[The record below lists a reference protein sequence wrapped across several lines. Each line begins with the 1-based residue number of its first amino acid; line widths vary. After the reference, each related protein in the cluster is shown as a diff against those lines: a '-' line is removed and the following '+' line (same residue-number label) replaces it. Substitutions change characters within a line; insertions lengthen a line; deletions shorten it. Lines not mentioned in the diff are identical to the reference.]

1 MHMPEQRPIEW
12 ATIGKI
18 VAPFGIRG
26 EVKVRSFSDVPGR
39 FGTLKDVYLGPQ
51 HMRYTV
57 MAARSA
63 AQHAVYVLKLSGID
77 DIDAAETLRNHDLS
91 IPLNQLAELPPNSYY
106 QHDILGLHVS
116 TLSGREVGEI
126 VDIIATG
133 SNDVYVIDAPSGK
146 QFLIPAIKQ
155 IVKQVDL
162 ARKVMYIDPI
172 SGMIDDNAIID
183 YPASSSNREEGQQ
196 E

>member
-1 MHMPEQRPIEW
+1 MPEQRPIEW

-39 FGTLKDVYLGPQ
+39 FGTLKDVYLGSQ

-57 MAARSA
+57 MAARPA

-77 DIDAAETLRNHDLS
+77 DINAAETLRNHDLS
-91 IPLNQLAELPPNSYY
+91 IPLDQLAELPPNSYY
-106 QHDILGLHVS
+106 QHDIFGLHVF

-155 IVKQVDL
+155 IIKQVDL

-172 SGMIDDNAIID
+172 SGMIDDDAIID
-183 YPASSSNREEGQQ
+183 YPGSISNGEEGQQ

>member
-1 MHMPEQRPIEW
+1 MPEQRLIEW

-18 VAPFGIRG
+18 VAPFGVRG

-39 FGTLKDVYLGPQ
+39 FGALKHVYLGSQ

-57 MAARSA
+57 MAARPA
-63 AQHAVYVLKLSGID
+63 AQHQVYVLRLSGIN
-77 DIDAAETLRNHDLS
+77 DINAAETLRNHDLS
-91 IPLNQLAELPPNSYY
+91 IPLDQLAELPPNSYY

-116 TLSGREVGEI
+116 TVSGREVGEI
-126 VDIIATG
+126 VDIIVTG
-133 SNDVYVIDAPSGK
+133 SNDVYVIDALSGK

-155 IVKQVDL
+155 IIKQVDL
-162 ARKVMYIDPI
+162 VHKVMYIDPI
-172 SGMIDDNAIID
+172 SGMIDDDAIID
-183 YPASSSNREEGQQ
+183 YPDSSSNGEEGQQ